1 MKKTNW
7 IVHKFGG
14 TSVGSV
20 DAFRKVKSI
29 LANMQDSHIAVVV
42 SAMSGVTDKLIKT
55 AMLASQQNS
64 EYEKILTDLESQHAK
79 AAVELLPAESAQEYT
94 LILKND
100 VKDLREILRGV
111 WLSRNL
117 PESTLEMVSGY
128 GELWSSL
135 MLAAICGKAS
145 LASSTNSSSLTC
157 PANKKVSWVDA
168 RKILVVESGDTGPQ
182 LDWPICQSNMD
193 QFLNETQ
200 SSFLVITGF
209 IASTK
214 TGVPTTLKRNGSD
227 FSASIFG
234 RLLQSREIVIWTDVD
249 GVYSADPRKVPDAE
263 LLNEISYEEAIE
275 LAYFGAKVIHPHT
288 MGPAVSLGIPIL
300 IKNTFNPSAPGTYI
314 HKVEKHHDNRVARGF
329 TTVDQLSLIN
339 VEGTGMI
346 GVPGVAQRLFG
357 ALREVG
363 VSVILISQASSE
375 HSICIAVP
383 SAQAEKAKHALEK
396 SFFAEIK
403 YGQIE
408 KVHVI
413 NECSIIAMVGDNMV
427 EKPGVA
433 GKFFAAL
440 AAARINIR
448 AVAQGSSE
456 RNISAVIDQ
465 KDSVRA
471 LRATHSAFYLSEHT
485 ISLGIVGLGQIGK
498 TFLNQIY
505 ERKNLLKEKFNLDI
519 RVRGVCNS
527 KNMLLSEKGFLL
539 GDNINL
545 AESGGRVDLAE
556 SNRKVDLVEFVNQ
569 IKSENIPHSVIIDCS
584 ASDEMANHY
593 ETWLKNGLH
602 VITPNKKAGSGDW
615 HRYQKIKE
623 ASQLFERNFLYEATV
638 GAGLPVLSTLI
649 DLIQTGD
656 EIIKI
661 EGILSGTLSF
671 IFTEFAKGTKFSQV
685 VAQAKLKGYTEPDPR
700 DDLNGLDF
708 ARKMVILARDSGFSI
723 NLSDIKIESLVP
735 AELKETKN
743 VDEFM
748 TALAKYDD
756 AMEQRK
762 NEVKGSTLRYMGS
775 YNAKTNQV
783 DVGLKAIPLDHPFA
797 RLQGS
802 DNIIAFTTKRYQN
815 PLIVQGP
822 GAGPEVTAGGIFAD
836 LLRLARN
843 LGAKT

>member
-1 MKKTNW
+1 MTFVSTKVYNFLMKTNKW
-7 IVHKFGG
+7 IIHKFGG
-14 TSVGSV
+14 TSVGSI
-20 DAFRKVKSI
+20 DAFHKVNSI
-29 LANMQDSHIAVVV
+29 LSRMRDSHIAVVV
-42 SAMSGVTDKLIKT
+42 SAMSGVTDKLIRT
-55 AMLASQQNS
+55 ASLAAKQNS
-64 EYEKILTDLESQHAK
+64 EYEQILKELEDQHSN
-79 AAVELLPAESAQEYT
+79 VSLELLDNKSAGVYN

-100 VKDLREILRGV
+100 IKDLKEILRGV

-117 PESTLEMVSGY
+117 PESTLEMISGY
-128 GELWSSL
+128 GELWSSQIL
-135 MLAAICGKAS
+135 FAMC
-145 LASSTNSSSLTC
+145 TNF
-157 PANKKVSWVDA
+157 ADADKKVAWVDA
-168 RKILVVESGDTGPQ
+168 RKILVVEPGDTGPQ
-182 LDWPICQSNMD
+182 LEWDLCQKNTD
-193 QFLNETQ
+193 QFLSESQ

-214 TGVPTTLKRNGSD
+214 SGVPTTLKRNGSD

-234 RLLQSREIVIWTDVD
+234 KLLNSKEIVIWTDVD

-300 IKNTFNPSAPGTYI
+300 IKNTFNPSAVGTYI
-314 HKVEKHHDNRVARGF
+314 HKIEKHRDNRVARGF

-383 SAQAEKAKHALEK
+383 SLQAEKAKLAIEAA
-396 SFFAEIK
+396 FFAELR

-408 KVHVI
+408 KVHTI
-413 NECSIIAMVGDNMV
+413 NECSIIAMIGDNMV

-433 GKFFAAL
+433 GKFFSAL

-471 LRATHSAFYLSEHT
+471 LRSTHSAFYLSEHT

-498 TFLNQIY
+498 TFLNQIF
-505 ERKNLLKEKFNLDI
+505 ERKNLLREKYKLDI
-519 RVRGVCNS
+519 RVRGICNS
-527 KNMLLSEKGFLL
+527 KSMLISEKGFQTSDDVNLSDYGKQIDL
-539 GDNINL
+539 G
-545 AESGGRVDLAE
+545 
-556 SNRKVDLVEFVNQ
+556 EFTKH

-584 ASDEMANHY
+584 ASDDIANHY
-593 ETWLKNGLH
+593 ESWLSNSLH

-615 HRYQKIKE
+615 QRYQKIKA
-623 ASQLFERNFLYEATV
+623 ASQEFERHFLYEATV

-649 DLIQTGD
+649 DLIQSGD
-656 EIIKI
+656 EITKI

-671 IFTEFAKGTKFSQV
+671 IFTEFAKGNKFSSV
-685 VAQAKLKGYTEPDPR
+685 VSQARQKGYTEPDPR

-708 ARKMVILARDSGFSI
+708 ARKMVILARDSGFAI
-723 NLSDIKIESLVP
+723 NLEDIKIGSLVP
-735 AELKETKN
+735 ADLIDVKN
-743 VDEFM
+743 VDEFISR
-748 TALAKYDD
+748 LANYDEV
-756 AMEQRK
+756 MEAKK
-762 NEVKGSTLRYMGS
+762 NEVVGSTLRYIGS
-775 YNAKTNQV
+775 YNAKNNQV
-783 DVGLKAIPLDHPFA
+783 DVGLQAIPLDHPFA